1 MIKLFFS
8 ALALTTITLL
18 SACGGGSD
26 ASSTPTASGVAAF
39 AGRYTGTVA
48 GQATNAFDS
57 GTFDITADS
66 SGNVSGTTIVKDL
79 PWTLKGAVDASGALK
94 MGLFGGSV
102 QYHNWGGSINKTT
115 GAISGAWQHSNGD
128 GVNGTF
134 SGSKK

>member
-1 MIKLFFS
+1 MLKQILS

-18 SACGGGSD
+18 SACGGASD
-26 ASSTPTASGVAAF
+26 TSTTATSGVAAF

-48 GQATNAFDS
+48 GMATNTFDS

-66 SGNVSGTTIVKDL
+66 NGKVSGTTTVKNL
-79 PWTLKGAVDASGALK
+79 PWTLSGAVDANGALA

-102 QYHNWGGSINKTT
+102 QYHNWVGTINKST
-115 GAISGAWQHSNGD
+115 GVVSGTWQHSNGD

-134 SGSKK
+134 VGVKR